1 MDDENAEK
9 HTVTMV
15 KEAGQALGF
24 SIRGGSE
31 HGLGIYV
38 SEIDEGS
45 PAGQY
50 NYAFYTYNLCI
61 VIVLFTMFVTHLWHY
76 SDDVL

>member
-1 MDDENAEK
+1 
-9 HTVTMV
+9 MV

-38 SEIDEGS
+38 SELDEGS
-45 PAGQY
+45 PAGIS
-50 NYAFYTYNLCI
+50 NRLKFSFSHT
-61 VIVLFTMFVTHLWHY
+61 F
-76 SDDVL
+76 

>member
-1 MDDENAEK
+1 
-9 HTVTMV
+9 MV

-38 SEIDEGS
+38 SELDEGS
-45 PAGQY
+45 PAG
-50 NYAFYTYNLCI
+50 I
-61 VIVLFTMFVTHLWHY
+61 
-76 SDDVL
+76 